1 MPRLDR
7 VRARATARRL
17 VGPVLVGAGF
27 VLTLGGN
34 AMGGLAFVLAGWM
47 ARAAVRAGDRRDRL
61 QGLLDGVTVADAM
74 EASGPTVAPHV
85 TLDAFVPEL
94 DTSPDV
100 GAVRVV
106 ADGALVGIVG
116 PREVSRVPRSRWA
129 VVRAGEAMTATASL
143 PGLAPEEPLGPAAER
158 LGASGATGWPVVA
171 DGRPV
176 GILTR
181 TAVGRA
187 LQVRLQGSSLGRAA
201 AGPPA
206 AVPGVPESG
215 DAVPEPGDV
224 DPAASDDDAAATGDD
239 PPTDPAAG
247 RPRRDGP

>member
-1 MPRLDR
+1 
-7 VRARATARRL
+7 
-17 VGPVLVGAGF
+17 
-27 VLTLGGN
+27 
-34 AMGGLAFVLAGWM
+34 MGGLAFVLAGWM

-74 EASGPTVAPHV
+74 ETAGPSVAPHV

-94 DTSPDV
+94 DVSPDV

-116 PREVSRVPRSRWA
+116 PREVARVPRSRWSA
-129 VVRAGEAMTATASL
+129 VRAGEAMTATAVL
-143 PGLAPEEPLGPAAER
+143 PGLLPDEPLGPAAER

-187 LQVRLQGSSLGRAA
+187 LQVRLQASPAGRGRGEPSGG
-201 AGPPA
+201 AG
-206 AVPGVPESG
+206 GVPESDHARADG
-215 DAVPEPGDV
+215 SEEQ
-224 DPAASDDDAAATGDD
+224 DPAE
-239 PPTDPAAG
+239 PPVEPPAD
-247 RPRRDGP
+247 RSRLDGA

>member
-1 MPRLDR
+1 MGPDR
-7 VRARATARRL
+7 HRARRL
-17 VGPVLVGAGF
+17 ARRSIGPLLVAVGF

-34 AMGGLAFVLAGWM
+34 AMGGLAFVFAGWM

-74 EASGPTVAPHV
+74 ETSGPSVAPHV

-94 DTSPDV
+94 DVSPDV

-116 PREVSRVPRSRWA
+116 PREVARVPRSRWSA
-129 VVRAGEAMTATASL
+129 VRAGEAMMATASL
-143 PGLAPEEPLGPAAER
+143 PGLAPDEPLGPAAER
-158 LGASGATGWPVVA
+158 LGASGATGWPVMA

-181 TAVGRA
+181 TAVGRT
-187 LQVRLQGSSLGRAA
+187 LQVRLQGSLAGRGRREPSGAA
-201 AGPPA
+201 A
-206 AVPGVPESG
+206 AVPES
-215 DAVPEPGDV
+215 DEAPGDV
-224 DPAASDDDAAATGDD
+224 ENGDAAEA
-239 PPTDPAAG
+239 PAD
-247 RPRRDGP
+247 RSRLDGS

>member
-1 MPRLDR
+1 MAGLDR
-7 VRARATARRL
+7 ARVREVARRL
-17 VGPVLVGAGF
+17 IGPVLVGAGF
-27 VLTLGGN
+27 VMTLGGN
-34 AMGGLAFVLAGWM
+34 ALGGLALVLAGWM

-74 EASGPTVAPHV
+74 ETSGPAVAPHV

-94 DTSPDV
+94 DVSPDV

-129 VVRAGEAMTATASL
+129 LVRAGEAMTATSSL
-143 PGLAPEEPLGPAAER
+143 PGLVPDEPLGPAAER

-187 LQVRLQGSSLGRAA
+187 LQVRIQASA
-201 AGPPA
+201 AGPGGERRSGPA
-206 AVPGVPESG
+206 PAVPESREI
-215 DAVPEPGDV
+215 P
-224 DPAASDDDAAATGDD
+224 ATGNQDE
-239 PPTDPAAG
+239 PPTETAERS
-247 RPRRDGP
+247 RPDGP

>member
-1 MPRLDR
+1 MGLDR
-7 VRARATARRL
+7 LRARRL
-17 VGPVLVGAGF
+17 ARRSIGPLLVGVGF

-61 QGLLDGVTVADAM
+61 QGLLDGVTVADVM
-74 EASGPTVAPHV
+74 ETAGPTVAPHV

-94 DTSPDV
+94 DVSPDV

-116 PREVSRVPRSRWA
+116 PREVARVPRSRWSA
-129 VVRAGEAMTATASL
+129 VRAGEAMTATASL
-143 PGLAPEEPLGPAAER
+143 PGLLPDEPLGPAAER

-187 LQVRLQGSSLGRAA
+187 LQVRLQASLGGHDRGNPSG
-201 AGPPA
+201 AGA
-206 AVPGVPESG
+206 AVPESAHDRSDG
-215 DAVPEPGDV
+215 TEEQ
-224 DPAASDDDAAATGDD
+224 DPSEA
-239 PPTDPAAG
+239 PAD
-247 RPRRDGP
+247 RSRLDGS

>member
-1 MPRLDR
+1 MRLDR
-7 VRARATARRL
+7 LRARRL
-17 VGPVLVGAGF
+17 ARRSIGPLLLGVGF
-27 VLTLGGN
+27 VVTLGGN
-34 AMGGLAFVLAGWM
+34 TLGGLAFVLAGWM

-74 EASGPTVAPHV
+74 ETAGPTVAPHV

-94 DTSPDV
+94 DLSPDV

-106 ADGALVGIVG
+106 DGGALVGIVG
-116 PREVSRVPRSRWA
+116 PREVARVPRSRWS

-143 PGLAPEEPLGPAAER
+143 PGLVPDEPLGPAAER

-187 LQVRLQGSSLGRAA
+187 LQVRLQASLAGRGRGEPSGSA
-201 AGPPA
+201 A
-206 AVPGVPESG
+206 AVPESV
-215 DAVPEPGDV
+215 DARADGAEDEDEP
-224 DPAASDDDAAATGDD
+224 PADRA
-239 PPTDPAAG
+239 
-247 RPRRDGP
+247 RLDGS